1 MRERE
6 GGESYRRQWRG
17 EACVREGERE
27 EERAREKGVQ
37 NLTIVEPRRARDE
50 GILARVREGG
60 PGWVSSCALGLARV
74 AWEAALYRSWRIF
87 DLSSTVTG
95 QLDMGPAGENLA
107 LS

>member
-1 MRERE
+1 MCARGRWRELPEAVAWGSLRE
-6 GGESYRRQWRG
+6 GG
-17 EACVREGERE
+17 
-27 EERAREKGVQ
+27 RAGGEKGVQ